1 MKDIALKVLK
11 TLISHGYEAY
21 IVGGFVRDFL
31 LGEDNPDIDITTD
44 ATPEQ
49 VMSLFDHVIPTGIKH
64 GTVTVV
70 LKNKLVEITTFRSD
84 GKYKDGRRPESVRYS
99 KSIKEDLS
107 RRDFTINSFLL
118 DSNFELIDYLEARDD
133 LDNQLIKTIGR
144 PSRRFKE
151 DALRMLRAI
160 RFVSKLGFEIDKET
174 MDAIYDNK
182 ELLRKVS
189 IERVKHELAKIFE
202 GKYYLMA
209 KGLLEQL
216 RLPRIDFRY
225 PKVQLSEV
233 EMYSILSVE
242 NCFDV
247 SMWKFSNNEKVF
259 INNVC
264 ELLGSDYNLF
274 LLYKIANIEEYFNVI
289 EYFEGTDVVEQL
301 KSMVPQLPIRSR
313 NDIVINGNDI
323 MELGFDGIMIGEI
336 ISALEWKIVFNE
348 LDNNKEVLL
357 DYIRR
362 NYDKNKR
369 VN

>member
-1 MKDIALKVLK
+1 MKEIALKVLK
-11 TLISHGYEAY
+11 TLITHGYEAY

-31 LGEDNPDIDITTD
+31 LGEENPDIDITTN

-49 VMSLFDHVIPTGIKH
+49 ITSLFDHVIPTGIKH

-70 LKNKLVEITTFRSD
+70 MENRLVEITTFRSD
-84 GKYKDGRRPESVRYS
+84 GEYKDGRRPEYVRYS

-118 DSNFELIDYLEARDD
+118 DSNFELIDYLDARED
-133 LDNQLIKTIGR
+133 LDNQLIKTIGK

-174 MDAIYDNK
+174 MDAIYDSK

-189 IERVKHELAKIFE
+189 IERVRHELAKIFE

-216 RLPRIDFRY
+216 RLPRIDFKY
-225 PKVQLSEV
+225 PRIQLSEV
-233 EMYSILSVE
+233 EMYSILSVT

-247 SMWKFSNNEKVF
+247 SMWKFSNHEKIF
-259 INNVC
+259 INNVN

-274 LLYKIANIEEYFNVI
+274 LLYEIANIEEYFNII
-289 EYFEGTDVVEQL
+289 EYFEGTEVVEQL
-301 KSMVPQLPIRSR
+301 KTVVEKLPIRSR
-313 NDIVINGNDI
+313 SDIVINGNDI
-323 MELGFDGIMIGEI
+323 IELGFDGIMIGEI
-336 ISALEWKIVFNE
+336 IKVLEWKIVFGE
-348 LDNNKEVLL
+348 LDNDREVLL
-357 DYIRR
+357 NYIRR